1 MMRALDGVP
10 PRKIVSGALFFAF
23 IVFLYAPSFLLPIFS
38 FNDSVIVSFPLRSF
52 TLRWYEMLWDNSG
65 LWDAL
70 WNSIVVAS
78 VTSIV
83 ATASAVLAALGILSG
98 KLRRAGQITALLVMP
113 MAIPSIIIG
122 IGLLLVFLTILGMP
136 LSRLT
141 VTIGHLLICIPLALL
156 IVIPR
161 IEGFDKN
168 LLEASFDLGRSR
180 LNTFFHVTLP
190 IISPGILASLL
201 ICFVT
206 SFDEF
211 TIAYFLSAERVTL
224 PVYIFAQLRLTAR
237 FPELLA
243 LSSCIIA
250 SSVLLLILARCIAGP
265 EAFGL
270 GKGKK

>member
-1 MMRALDGVP
+1 MMRAMDSVF
-10 PRKIVSGALFFAF
+10 PRKIVSGFLFFAF
-23 IVFLYAPSFLLPIFS
+23 IAFLYAPSFLLPIFS

-78 VTSIV
+78 VTSV
-83 ATASAVLAALGILSG
+83 VSTALAVLAALGILSG
-98 KLRRAGQITALLVMP
+98 KLRRAGQVTALLVMP

-136 LSRLT
+136 LSRVT

-168 LLEASFDLGRSR
+168 LLDASFDLGRSR
-180 LNTFFHVTLP
+180 LNTFFHLTLP